1 MPTAPRRIS
10 ESGLYHVV
18 ARGNGRQL
26 IFTDDGD
33 REAFLERLEHAV
45 RENELTVIAW
55 CLMDNHVHLVVQ
67 DDSQRFAPVI
77 GSLLGA
83 YAKHFNRKTGHVG
96 SVFQQRFFSEPI
108 EDDEYLLASVRYVH
122 INPEKAG
129 ICPAPEYRWSSYRA
143 YATGDGDGL
152 CATGLVLDLLDGPK
166 GFVELCDGV
175 SVKDVG
181 FEGAIKVADDE
192 AIKIDELK
200 EKLIALNSTIFLIG
214 DGAQLCYN
222 KFVNEI
228 PSVRLAPFN
237 VRSQHA
243 SGICAAA
250 ALKPQDEWLTADKL
264 IPSYLRLPQAQR
276 ELMAKKALEK
286 KA

>member
-1 MPTAPRRIS
+1 MPTVPRRIS

-45 RENELTVIAW
+45 RENGLTVIAW

-83 YAKHFNRKTGHVG
+83 YAKYFNRKTGHVG
-96 SVFQQRFFSEPI
+96 SVFQQRFYSEPI

-122 INPEKAG
+122 INPERAG
-129 ICPAPEYRWSSYRA
+129 ICSAPEYRWSSYCE

-175 SVKDVG
+175 SVKDAG
-181 FEGAIKVADDE
+181 FEGAVKVADDE
-192 AIKIDELK
+192 ALKMANDIAQAFGYTDASVVKSLPISQRNAVVASMRGNGLTIRQVEL
-200 EKLIALNSTIFLIG
+200 LTGLGTGVIAR
-214 DGAQLCYN
+214 
-222 KFVNEI
+222 
-228 PSVRLAPFN
+228 VR
-237 VRSQHA
+237 
-243 SGICAAA
+243 
-250 ALKPQDEWLTADKL
+250 
-264 IPSYLRLPQAQR
+264 
-276 ELMAKKALEK
+276 M
-286 KA
+286 